1 MSNVRSSL
9 NMTPLHTADDQIR
22 RLDEMV
28 RAMHESLIAANEAKH
43 DKAVKVYYLQRLQTQ
58 ARRVITEL
66 TGNIQPDS
74 GTQNQVFELGD

>member
-1 MSNVRSSL
+1 
-9 NMTPLHTADDQIR
+9 MTPLHTADDQIR

-28 RAMHESLIAANEAKH
+28 LAMHESLIAANEAKH